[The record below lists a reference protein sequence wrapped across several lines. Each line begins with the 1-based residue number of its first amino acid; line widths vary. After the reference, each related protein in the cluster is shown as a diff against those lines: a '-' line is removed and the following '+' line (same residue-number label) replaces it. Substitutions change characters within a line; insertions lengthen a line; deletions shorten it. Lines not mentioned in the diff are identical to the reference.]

1 MSKSGLKLLICNVI
15 IVYGNLK
22 CENYQDCA
30 QKPEQNCSIMNAAS
44 GELDETISWVA
55 VIRNPVF
62 GVQDALGGQ
71 EVPGGGEHA
80 EEPGGGQGQIPQ
92 GA

>member
-1 MSKSGLKLLICNVI
+1 
-15 IVYGNLK
+15 
-22 CENYQDCA
+22 
-30 QKPEQNCSIMNAAS
+30 MNAAS